1 MKNDQI
7 KDDYRI
13 AMDFTSKH
21 HLLTK
26 KLNCV
31 GFILQHC
38 SYFCTVFHIE
48 ANIHDNF
55 KHT

>member
-1 MKNDQI
+1 MKNDPI

-31 GFILQHC
+31 GFILQRC